1 MSRFRQYSIGS
12 LFNSA
17 KDSFVSGIN
26 EVKSTYSNVTSS
38 INKYFQD
45 NFSNK

>member
-17 KDSFVSGIN
+17 KDSFITGIN

-38 INKYFQD
+38 INKYFE
-45 NFSNK
+45 NNK